1 MKQSSSLGAR
11 VLRSQWRNR
20 PQGLVSFFYLE
31 KAVKVLVVSDSKDLC
46 QTVSLILKVRWAE
59 LSLVHA
65 TEARESLDLI
75 HREQPDI
82 VMLHL
87 PERSEGSP
95 TLDYF
100 DLITRIRSF
109 SDVPLIVLSQ
119 SNDVVD
125 KIRVLE
131 MGADDWISLSSIPM
145 EFIAK
150 VSAILRRCRPRSS
163 RSAFS
168 SLDGKLSINFATRE
182 VFISAKQVKLTPI
195 EYKIL
200 CHLAENQGSVVSSA
214 ELLRHV
220 WGPNYQDDK
229 ETLKISIHRLRSKIE
244 EDSADPQIVLC
255 ERGVGYIIRSPHS
268 S

>member
-1 MKQSSSLGAR
+1 MR
-11 VLRSQWRNR
+11 II
-20 PQGLVSFFYLE
+20 VSGSGELAQDITLF
-31 KAVKVLVVSDSKDLC
+31 
-46 QTVSLILKVRWAE
+46 LKVRWPE
-59 LSLVHA
+59 LTLLSCG
-65 TEARESLDLI
+65 EARECRELIYRENPDL
-75 HREQPDI
+75 
-82 VMLHL
+82 VMLD
-87 PERSEGSP
+87 RGAASV
-95 TLDYF
+95 DCF
-100 DLITRIRSF
+100 DMICQIRSF
-109 SDVPLIVLSQ
+109 SDVAIIILSQ
-119 SNDVVD
+119 SDDVVD
-125 KIRVLE
+125 KVRALE

-182 VFISAKQVKLTPI
+182 VFISEKQIKLTPI

-214 ELLRHV
+214 ELLRRV

-255 ERGVGYIIRSPHS
+255 ERGVGYIIRSPDS